1 MKPSLLVLPR
11 LFVLIALAPLLQ
23 AGDSGNKVLY
33 VGGTISGLPNKTSL
47 RIEVLEADVL
57 TVTAKEISF
66 QVPYKDITTLEYGL
80 RVSRR
85 YLEAALI
92 SPMFLIAKKKTH
104 FLSIGYTDAEG
115 HQQAMVLQVGGAEI
129 RPLLVSLEARTGR
142 KIEYQDEEARKAGK
156 G

>member
-1 MKPSLLVLPR
+1 MKPSLLIL
-11 LFVLIALAPLLQ
+11 LALASLLQ
-23 AGDSGNKVLY
+23 AGDTGNKVLY
-33 VGGTISGLPNKTSL
+33 VGGTVSGLPNKTSI

-115 HQQAMVLQVGGAEI
+115 HQQAMVLQVASGDI

-142 KIEYQDEEARKAGK
+142 KVEYQDEEARKAGK